1 MTFAAD
7 LKAGLL
13 DHLGPSWLT
22 FLPRWDVQRRGAW
35 PGGTPR
41 ALMLHHTAAA
51 ATASQNPNAPGNQKG
66 ANKNVIAFIQT
77 HYEVPAANFTLDRD
91 GTVYVHSAYAVW
103 HAGLGTFA
111 GKAPWSQLRI
121 PKDQGNDYM
130 LGVEIMS
137 KGLSRD
143 FTHAQ
148 EESLVFLLRACRQA
162 AGWPNIGLL
171 RRPQHKD
178 WTTRKID
185 TRYTNPQITQMIDT
199 HGFLPA

>member
-7 LKAGLL
+7 LKAGLRG
-13 DHLGPSWLT
+13 HLGPSWLT
-22 FLPRWDVQRRGAW
+22 FLPGWDVQRRCAW

-51 ATASQNPNAPGNQKG
+51 ATASTNPNAPGNQKG
-66 ANKNVIAFIQT
+66 ANKNVISYIQN

-91 GTVYVHSAYAVW
+91 GTVYIHSAYPVW
-103 HAGLGTFA
+103 HAGLGTFT

-137 KGLSRD
+137 KGISRD

-178 WTTRKID
+178 WTGRKID
-185 TRYTNPQITQMIDT
+185 TRYSNAQIGQMIET
-199 HGFLPA
+199 HGYVQG